1 MGEQP
6 WKAWVLASVGL
17 EGKQVL
23 GGKVVEFIWFVLLGF
38 FFFPFKKCLRTSK
51 SCSEIY
57 FVKGQP
63 CLPESAPFSFFV
75 LLSNLL
81 LHMLRST

>member
-1 MGEQP
+1 MKEVGEQP
-6 WKAWVLASVGL
+6 WKAQAPASVRL
-17 EGKQVL
+17 QGKQVL
-23 GGKVVEFIWFVLLGF
+23 GGKVVEFDFSF
-38 FFFPFKKCLRTSK
+38 FSFKEYLRTSK
-51 SCSEIY
+51 SCSEIC